1 MKPMVSLAT
10 AICAVGVL
18 AGPAAGQSAD
28 WSLCAP
34 AAADDLDRSIAACSR
49 LVGAGKL
56 KAGERAAAHLN
67 RGNLYLLKGDAAR
80 AIKDYDAA
88 LKLDPTDVVALNRRG
103 EARSRQADFAR
114 ALADYDEAVRLNP
127 RYPLAFRNRAR
138 IHFYR
143 GDFAAAAEDFRAAEE
158 IDHGNAYSLLW
169 RFVAEARSG
178 VVDQAGLE
186 RGAGQL
192 REGWP
197 KPLVLHYLGRLPQAE
212 VLAAAAAD
220 PARRGEQECEAH
232 FFLGQKHILAG
243 AKEAAMA
250 ELRQA
255 QGQCPRHMVEYHATR
270 VELRR
275 LGVAAP

>member
-1 MKPMVSLAT
+1 MNRMVLLAA
-10 AICAVGVL
+10 AIGAAGVL
-18 AGPAAGQSAD
+18 AAPAAGQSAD

-34 AAADDLDRSIAACSR
+34 AAAGDWERAIAACSR
-49 LVGAGKL
+49 LVAAGTL
-56 KAGERAAAHLN
+56 KSGERAAAHVN
-67 RGNLYLLKGDAAR
+67 RGTLYLLKGDAQR

-88 LKLDPTDVVALNRRG
+88 LKLEPDDVVALNRRG
-103 EARSRQADFAR
+103 EARSRQADFVG

-143 GDFAAAAEDFRAAEE
+143 GDFAAAAEDFRSAEA
-158 IDHGNAYSLLW
+158 IDRGNAYSLLW
-169 RFVAEARSG
+169 RYVAEARAG

-186 RGAGQL
+186 RGSGQL

-197 KPLVLHYLGRLPQAE
+197 KPLVLHFLGRLPRAD
-212 VLAAAAAD
+212 VLATAAAD
-220 PARRGEQECEAH
+220 TAKRQEQECEAH
-232 FFLGQKHILAG
+232 FFLGQKHILAA
-243 AKEAAMA
+243 AKEAAVA

-255 QGQCPRHMVEYHATR
+255 LTQCPGHMVEHHATR

-275 LGVAAP
+275 FGAAAP